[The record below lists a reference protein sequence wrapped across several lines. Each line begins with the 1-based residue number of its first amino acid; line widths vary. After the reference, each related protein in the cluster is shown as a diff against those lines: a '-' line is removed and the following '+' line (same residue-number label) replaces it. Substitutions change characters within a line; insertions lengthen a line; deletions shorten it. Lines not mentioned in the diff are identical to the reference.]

1 MRKDLGE
8 KPLIYP
14 QPVLLV
20 GTYDADGVPN
30 LMTAAWG
37 CVWGFKEVEINLSI
51 DHKTSQNIRLH
62 KAFTL
67 SMATQDVITAADY
80 VGLVSGK
87 KVADKIEQAG
97 FHDEPAVHV
106 YAPLFR
112 ELPLTLECKVLTMYQ
127 NEKKDDFR
135 VVGEVV
141 NASVDEAIL
150 DENGVIDPAKLKAVS
165 YAPDGHFYVLCA
177 EKVGHAFQDG
187 KTLIKKQGS

>member
-51 DHKTSQNIRLH
+51 DHKTSHNIRLQ

-67 SMATQDVITAADY
+67 SMATQSVIREADY

-87 KVADKIEQAG
+87 KVTDKTEQAG
-97 FHDEPAVHV
+97 FHDEPAPHV
-106 YAPLFR
+106 YAPMFR
-112 ELPLTLECKVLTMYQ
+112 ELPLTLECKVLYRQ
-127 NEKKDDFR
+127 
-135 VVGEVV
+135 
-141 NASVDEAIL
+141 IL
-150 DENGVIDPAKLKAVS
+150 DENGVIDPVKLKAVS
-165 YAPDGHFYVLCA
+165 YAPDGHYYVLCA
-177 EKVGHAFQDG
+177 EKVGNAFRDG
-187 KTLIKKQGS
+187 KELIKK